1 MQEHQINNIRDT
13 YFVGNNN
20 HRTPWIWRQWLR
32 QNGNTFYY
40 VACICIVIIAA
51 LSRFYG
57 LTEHAANH
65 DEAIVANHAK
75 GNIGQVLHLT
85 RCCDTSPILN
95 PLILYLVQKVEISK
109 LTIRLP
115 SAIFSTLTVA
125 AILFLIPSL
134 SSRGFFGISRAS
146 AVIASL
152 MMLLSVRAIEQA
164 QHAGVYSIDAL
175 VAMLMIAGI
184 LHYTRSGNLWLLCAS
199 LFIAPL
205 TQYGLVLFG
214 IAVVGTL
221 TLRTVGVLFHKLSIF
236 RPDASEHAVRWKDLI
251 WPCAFFFAGCAIS
264 YALVLRYQINALD
277 RVMGYISDISGGYY
291 GEGLL
296 DAGAIFEFAYSQTRA
311 FLTYHMQE
319 ILSASTVVVLCLLLM
334 VSARIGRLNSVVV
347 LFLLSASIALFAALI
362 GLYPFGD
369 LKQTLYLS
377 PVLFLVSGHAVHAV
391 ASWLSCNLGKPLLSW
406 GVVALCIGGLLF
418 FGITRFLEST
428 PYPRLKG
435 VEPVLET
442 MQQQVQQDDL
452 VHISAR
458 MIHFVSFY
466 LKEKPENYYYGEN
479 CVDDPPEECFQSI
492 VDLPLS
498 TESGADRI
506 WLLVT
511 KGRSSILKELEDW
524 SQQGLAD
531 RVATNQSFNLYLL
544 DDRSLVVS
552 ERMRIARS
560 RTEEYHAV
568 AHAEPVI
575 SSNFDVYI
583 NDRTLIY
590 VKDGCSSNDVS
601 APFFLHISPDH
612 VDHLPMERRD
622 FGFDSLNFSFS
633 RYGIRFENR
642 CIAVVPLPDYPAMD
656 LTTGQFTE
664 TGELWSG
671 IYNFAVPGISDA
683 LLEWQRDGQEPLI
696 RSSFDVY
703 MYNNRLIY
711 SKPSCTDQD
720 SNANFFLHVYPV
732 FSKDLPEH
740 RGHIRFDNLDFV
752 LQDRGGRH
760 NDRSCL
766 ASVNLPQYPIAAINT
781 GQFTPKGQLWTGRID
796 LSKNIKHAYS
806 AQYDSIETATP
817 LVESNFNIHLIDGVL
832 IYSKQ
837 PCTADETK
845 PPFFLHITPA
855 DKSDLPDHRQDHY
868 FDNLDFRFETHGNI
882 DEDKCVA
889 IIELPDYDITSI
901 RTGQWIREESKR
913 LWTAEIPFN
922 P

>member
-1 MQEHQINNIRDT
+1 MPNASSTSSNHPHAPHNWERLLREHGDII
-13 YFVGNNN
+13 
-20 HRTPWIWRQWLR
+20 
-32 QNGNTFYY
+32 YY
-40 VACICIVIIAA
+40 AACICIVVIAV
-51 LSRFYG
+51 LSRFHG
-57 LTEHAANH
+57 LTQHAANY
-65 DEAIVANHAK
+65 DEATIAIHARD
-75 GNIGQVLHLT
+75 GIEDVIRRT
-85 RCCDTSPILN
+85 RCCDTSPMLN
-95 PLILYLVQKVEISK
+95 PSILYLAQKLEISK
-109 LTIRLP
+109 LAIRLP
-115 SAIFSTLTVA
+115 SATFSALTVA
-125 AILFLIPSL
+125 AILFLTPAL
-134 SSRGFFGISRAS
+134 SPRGFFGISRTS
-146 AVIASL
+146 AVMASL
-152 MMLLSVRAIEQA
+152 TALLSVEAIEQA
-164 QHAGVYSIDAL
+164 QHAGVYSIDTL
-175 VAMLMIAGI
+175 VAVLMIVGM
-184 LHYTRSGNLWLLCAS
+184 LHYMRSGNLFLLCAS

-214 IAVVGTL
+214 IALVGTL
-221 TLRTVGVLFHKLSIF
+221 ALRTAGVSFHRLSIF
-236 RPDASEHAVRWKDLI
+236 KPDASEHAGRWKDLI
-251 WPCAFFFAGCAIS
+251 WPCAFFFAGCTTS
-264 YALVLRYQINALD
+264 YVLVLRYQISALD
-277 RVMGYISDISGGYY
+277 RVMAYIRIGYFR
-291 GEGLL
+291 GELT
-296 DAGAIFEFAYSQTRA
+296 DASAVFEFAYSQTWA

-319 ILSASTVVVLCLLLM
+319 ILSASAVVALCLLLM

-347 LFLLSASIALFAALI
+347 LFLLSTSIALFAAFI

-369 LKQTLYLS
+369 LKQTFYLA
-377 PVLFLVSGHAVHAV
+377 PILFLVSGHAVHAV
-391 ASWLSCNLGKPLLSW
+391 ANWLSCNLGKPLLSW
-406 GVVALCIGGLLF
+406 GIVALCVGGVLF

-428 PYPRLKG
+428 PYPRFKEF
-435 VEPVLET
+435 EPVLET

-452 VHISAR
+452 VYISGR
-458 MIHFVSFY
+458 MINFVSFY
-466 LKEKPENYYYGEN
+466 LEEKPENYYYGEN
-479 CVDDPPEECFQSI
+479 CFDDTPEECFQSI
-492 VDLPLS
+492 MNLPILS
-498 TESGADRI
+498 ENGAKRI
-506 WLLVT
+506 WWLLV
-511 KGRSSILKELEDW
+511 RSLISKELEDW
-524 SQQGLAD
+524 NQQGLAD
-531 RVATNQSFNLYLL
+531 RVATNQSINLYLL
-544 DDRSLVVS
+544 NDRSPVIS
-552 ERMRIARS
+552 ERMKIARG

-568 AHAEPVI
+568 AQAEPVI

-612 VDHLPMERRD
+612 ADHLPMERRE

-703 MYNNRLIY
+703 MYNDRLIY

-781 GQFTPKGQLWTGRID
+781 GQLTSDGQLWNGRID
-796 LSKNIKHAYS
+796 LSENIKYAYS
-806 AQYDSIETATP
+806 AQYDSIETVTP
-817 LVESNFNIHLIDGVL
+817 LIESDFNIHLIDGVL
-832 IYSKQ
+832 TYSKQ
-837 PCTADETK
+837 PCTTDEIK

-855 DKSDLPDHRQDHY
+855 DTSDLPDHRQEND
-868 FDNLDFRFETHGNI
+868 FDNLDFRFEAQGTI
-882 DEDKCVA
+882 FDDICMA
-889 IIELPDYDITSI
+889 IIDLPDYDITSI
-901 RTGQWIREESKR
+901 RTGQWIPEEDKR
-913 LWTAEIPFN
+913 LWMAEIPFN

>member
-13 YFVGNNN
+13 SFVRNNN
-20 HRTPWIWRQWLR
+20 HRTPRIWRRWLR

-57 LTEHAANH
+57 LTQHAANH

-75 GNIGQVLHLT
+75 GNIRQVLHLT

-115 SAIFSTLTVA
+115 SATFSTLTVA

-134 SSRGFFGISRAS
+134 SPRGFFGISRAS

-175 VAMLMIAGI
+175 VAVLMTAGI

-214 IAVVGTL
+214 IAVVGAL
-221 TLRTVGVLFHKLSIF
+221 TLRTVGMSFHKLSIF

-251 WPCAFFFAGCAIS
+251 WPCAFFFAGCATS
-264 YALVLRYQINALD
+264 YALVLRFQINALD
-277 RVMGYISDISGGYY
+277 RVMGYISNGYY
-291 GEGLL
+291 RGGLL
-296 DAGAIFEFAYSQTRA
+296 DAGAIFEFTYSQTWA

-319 ILSASTVVVLCLLLM
+319 ILSASAVAVLCLLLM
-334 VSARIGRLNSVVV
+334 VSVRIGRLNFVVV
-347 LFLLSASIALFAALI
+347 LFLLSASFALFAALI
-362 GLYPFGD
+362 GLYPFGG

-391 ASWLSCNLGKPLLSW
+391 GNWLYCNLGKPLLSW
-406 GVVALCIGGLLF
+406 GVVALCIGGVLF
-418 FGITRFLEST
+418 FGMTRFLEST

-435 VEPVLET
+435 VEPVLEV

-479 CVDDPPEECFQSI
+479 CVDDLPEECFQSI

-531 RVATNQSFNLYLL
+531 HVATNQSFNLYLL
-544 DDRSLVVS
+544 DDRSQVVS

-560 RTEEYHAV
+560 RVEEYHAV
-568 AHAEPVI
+568 AYAEPVI
-575 SSNFDVYI
+575 SSSFDVYI
-583 NDRTLIY
+583 DGRTLIY
-590 VKDGCSSNDVS
+590 IKERCSLNDVS
-601 APFFLHISPDH
+601 STFFLHISPD
-612 VDHLPMERRD
+612 DAGRLPMERRE
-622 FGFDSLNFSFS
+622 FGFDNLNFGFS
-633 RYGIRFENR
+633 RYGVRFENR
-642 CIAVVPLPDYPAMD
+642 CVAVVPLPDYPATD
-656 LTTGQFTE
+656 LKTGQFTE
-664 TGELWSG
+664 AGELWSG
-671 IYNFAVPGISDA
+671 FFNFAVPGISEE
-683 LLEWQRDGQEPLI
+683 LLEWQREGHEPAI

-703 MYNNRLIY
+703 MHNDRLIY

-720 SNANFFLHVYPV
+720 SNASFFLHVYPV

-740 RGHIRFDNLDFV
+740 RRQVRFDNLDFV

-760 NDRSCL
+760 NDGSCL
-766 ASVNLPQYPIAAINT
+766 ASVNLPQYPVAAINT
-781 GQFTPKGQLWTGRID
+781 GQFTPEGQLWMGRID
-796 LSKNIKHAYS
+796 LSENIKHAYS
-806 AQYDSIETATP
+806 AQYDSIETAIP

-837 PCTADETK
+837 PCIADETK

-882 DEDKCVA
+882 NEDKCVA
-889 IIELPDYDITSI
+889 IIDLPDYDITSI